1 MAPPLPNL
9 FSTQVEEYRALKDL
23 WMPPASSG
31 QLASAAFPTPP
42 GPRGSL
48 RQHRPT
54 PGISGTSDCLCEKS
68 IYKFKRQQKGELS
81 EGVKS
86 NGSKLQLPQ
95 SLQTRKTISGGEG
108 AGGGCSLHCQY

>member
-54 PGISGTSDCLCEKS
+54 PGISGTSAAALWHR
-68 IYKFKRQQKGELS
+68 KRAPTAAKELAALQMKTKRLEFHLEPAGS
-81 EGVKS
+81 ERRAAAV
-86 NGSKLQLPQ
+86 
-95 SLQTRKTISGGEG
+95 T
-108 AGGGCSLHCQY
+108 